1 MANLPEV
8 KQPPYAVA
16 LYDKKIKDRFLDV
29 VDEKTYNREI
39 IFAKQVF
46 ENNSLLQKCS
56 PESIRNAIVN
66 VALIGTSL
74 NPALQEAY
82 LVPRGGRACLDMSY
96 KGLIGI
102 ACSMGNVKSMT
113 AQVVYEWDSFEYD
126 QGTNPY
132 IHYKMCLHPPVDT
145 EALAKDPKKI
155 WDHVV
160 CAYSTATLLDGS
172 VDFVIMPKYKIWK
185 IYQSS
190 QAKNGGP
197 WLSWPE
203 EMMRKTVVK
212 YHAKTLPKQAN
223 ERLATAVSILNEH
236 EGLAPA
242 QVVSQASRLEDMF
255 DDPEVIDAIPEEV
268 APMEEA
274 LLK

>member
-8 KQPPYAVA
+8 KKPSYAVA

-46 ENNSLLQKCS
+46 DNNSLLQKCS

-132 IHYKMCLHPPVDT
+132 IHYKMCLNPPVDT
-145 EALAKDPKKI
+145 EVLAKDPKKI

-242 QVVSQASRLEDMF
+242 QVVSQAGRLEDMF

>member
-16 LYDKKIKDRFLDV
+16 LYDRKIKDRFLDV

-46 ENNSLLQKCS
+46 DNNSLLQKCS

-132 IHYKMCLHPPVDT
+132 IHYKMCLNPPVDT

-242 QVVSQASRLEDMF
+242 QVVSQAGRLEDMF
-255 DDPEVIDAIPEEV
+255 CESEVIDAVPEG
-268 APMEEA
+268 AAMEGE
-274 LLK
+274 LIK